1 MEAEE
6 WAYSRKRDVLS
17 EQFLKSLHKRMFGR
31 VWRWAGDFRQTERN
45 IGVDPFGIAIGLRN
59 LLDDCRYWIEYETY
73 PPDAIAARFHHLAV
87 QGLVLSCVLVVS
99 IIPLVRWAGA
109 LIGGRYAWW
118 LEYHLLLSESST
130 R

>member
-1 MEAEE
+1 MDRGDNAPKN
-6 WAYSRKRDVLS
+6 RL
-17 EQFLKSLHKRMFGR
+17 LGR
-31 VWRWAGDFRQTERN
+31 RWADLRCQKSSTEET
-45 IGVDPFGIAIGLRN
+45 DPIR
-59 LLDDCRYWIEYETY
+59 
-73 PPDAIAARFHHLAV
+73 AV